1 MLAAA
6 SDVTFAAGTEL
17 SLRVSLSKKFLRRF
31 DEEPT
36 RRWGEGS
43 YGKSCFKA
51 VSERG
56 RCWQLILVRAEGGKK
71 VWDVSQVLCGERHW
85 RSSNPVA
92 LSLPHGSRRD
102 HSSWSSDSSKLC
114 KAKQKR
120 GGNHAHATR
129 VNVQH
134 NAPHLAEKLPT
145 GWDKGVEIIKQI

>member
-92 LSLPHGSRRD
+92 LSPLTVHAAITVRGVPTRASCSKQNRKEAVTMHTPLESMYNTMHHTLRKSFQQVGIKASR
-102 HSSWSSDSSKLC
+102 
-114 KAKQKR
+114 
-120 GGNHAHATR
+120 
-129 VNVQH
+129 
-134 NAPHLAEKLPT
+134 
-145 GWDKGVEIIKQI
+145 